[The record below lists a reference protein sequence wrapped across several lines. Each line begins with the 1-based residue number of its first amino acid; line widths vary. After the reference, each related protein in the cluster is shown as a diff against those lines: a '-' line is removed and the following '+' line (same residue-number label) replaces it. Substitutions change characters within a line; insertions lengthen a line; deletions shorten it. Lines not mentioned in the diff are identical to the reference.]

1 MVAERQGQTVA
12 RNALGARERFDQV
25 PFFWSAHYDVSINY
39 VGHAE
44 RSDRTEVVG
53 NPANRDVAVRFLDG
67 GRLAALATIFRDQES
82 LDAEL
87 AMEGMS
93 SPASSRVPS

>member
-1 MVAERQGQTVA
+1 M
-12 RNALGARERFDQV
+12 

-44 RSDRTEVVG
+44 RWERVDVDGV
-53 NPANRDVAVRFLDG
+53 AKDRDVAVRFVEG
-67 GRLAALATIFRDQES
+67 NRTRAVATIFRDKES

-87 AMEGMS
+87 AME
-93 SPASSRVPS
+93 RET